1 MIKLQTNHKLYI
13 VLLLCGLCSILPAKA
28 QKRKKQKVSS
38 SIKILVHNKPLNI
51 KSLSLLN
58 SSSRETNVCVSPD
71 HKMLLFMSGRPSI
84 TSQKGGYTRYK
95 GRMES
100 DGNIYLSYKRNGNWQ
115 QPTLMRGVAGK
126 NGEDEPNIS
135 LDGSIFYLQS
145 WSNNWMLRGGPY
157 YSLTQIANGKTVFK
171 GLGGG
176 ISSFFISKSR
186 SSYRKGRNI
195 NDYATDGSTISPD
208 GKIFIVAVGVYDGN
222 MDLYISRKN
231 KRGKWGKL
239 RKMKVSTRKN
249 DRSPKIA
256 LDGKTLYFSSN
267 GYKGGFGGLDVY
279 KTTLNADGTTGEV
292 VNVGFPIN
300 TAKDDLSLTIDL
312 KEDKGYFVRE
322 GDIYEADLSQAN
334 PLIKPDSIIQVR
346 GFVAEAKKYQ
356 PLVNA
361 QVVCRV
367 VGSQQVLS
375 TTYTN
380 AKGYFAHIIPFTQE
394 ALEIEVIHNKYQ
406 PRIIPLPKAKKLNYQ
421 EMKKRV
427 VLGKK

>member
-1 MIKLQTNHKLYI
+1 MIKLQTNHRLYI

-28 QKRKKQKVSS
+28 QKRKKKKRRYDT
-38 SIKILVHNKPLNI
+38 KILVHNKALNI
-51 KSLSLLN
+51 RPLSWLN
-58 SSSRETNVCVSPD
+58 SPNRETNVCVSPD
-71 HKMLLFMSGRPSI
+71 HKMLLFMSSRPSA
-84 TSQKGGYTRYK
+84 TSSSPGYMRYK
-95 GRMES
+95 GRMEN

-115 QPTLMRGVAGK
+115 KPTLMRGVAGK

-157 YSLTQIANGKTVFK
+157 YAVIQDSK
-171 GLGGG
+171 GGTILKGFGGG
-176 ISSFFISKSR
+176 ISYAFARGIVAR
-186 SSYRKGRNI
+186 S
-195 NDYATDGSTISPD
+195 TDGSTISPD
-208 GKIFIVAVGVYDGN
+208 GKTFIVAIGKYNSN
-222 MDLYISRKN
+222 MNLYMSRKN
-231 KRGKWGKL
+231 SRGEWGKL

-249 DRSPKIA
+249 ERSPKIA

-267 GYKGGFGGLDVY
+267 GYRGGFGGLDVY

-292 VNVGFPIN
+292 INVGFPIN
-300 TAKDDLSLTIDL
+300 TAKDDLSLTIDM

-334 PLIKPDSIIQVR
+334 PLIKPDSLIQVR

-356 PLVNA
+356 PLINT
-361 QVVCRV
+361 QVICRL
-367 VGSQQVLS
+367 VGSKQVLS
-375 TTYTN
+375 TTRTN

-394 ALEIEVIHNKYQ
+394 ALEIEIVDKRYPSRVI
-406 PRIIPLPKAKKLNYQ
+406 RLPKVKKEHYQ
-421 EMKKRV
+421 EMTKRV